1 MFSSPNTNKTS
12 FPRNRYGNT
21 ISSTSNSVKMFTI
34 FPNLPS
40 ELRIK
45 IWQQACYPRIVTL
58 TYTTATSSFTS
69 TTPPPTLLSVNHE
82 SRHEALRIY
91 TLCFGTSSQPPRT
104 YFNPFLDTLYL
115 PRHQEMGYDETLR
128 EFRQLVHDPTCLL
141 DQVRYVAIDHV
152 NVDVKRPWESYN
164 KAVFLRSFKHLDE
177 IALILN
183 ADGTGAGDISDATP
197 NEHQQLTGVQKASQ
211 GKLIFEELRI
221 DPERLLKIWY
231 YFRQS
236 FMIEE
241 HLLEDVCRDSGRE
254 YEAFELP
261 TVRILAK
268 GFEDAGAANQSKDGL
283 KAGNHMQAALDMM
296 RS

>member
-1 MFSSPNTNKTS
+1 MSSSYNTT
-12 FPRNRYGNT
+12 
-21 ISSTSNSVKMFTI
+21 KMFTI
-34 FPNLPS
+34 FSNLPS

-45 IWQQACYPRIVTL
+45 IWQQACSPRTVTL
-58 TYTTATSSFTS
+58 TYNTSSSSFSS
-69 TTPPPTLLSVNHE
+69 TTPPPTLLSVSHE
-82 SRHEALRIY
+82 TREEALRIY
-91 TLCFGTSSQPPRT
+91 TLSFGTPTEAPKV
-104 YFNPFLDTLYL
+104 YFNPLLDTLYL

-128 EFRQLVHDPTCLL
+128 DFRQLIHDPSNLL
-141 DQVRYVAIDHV
+141 SSLRYVAIDHV

-183 ADGTGAGDISDATP
+183 ADGSGAGDS
-197 NEHQQLTGVQKASQ
+197 ASLSSSEDLAEVKKCSR
-211 GKLIFEELRI
+211 GKLIFSELRI

-241 HLLEDVCRDSGRE
+241 RLLEDVCRDLGRE

-268 GFEDAGAANQSKDGL
+268 GFEDVDPASWSMDGMR
-283 KAGNHMQAALDMM
+283 KGNHMQAALDMM

>member
-1 MFSSPNTNKTS
+1 MGNTNKTI

-21 ISSTSNSVKMFTI
+21 MSSNYNTTKMFTI
-34 FPNLPS
+34 FSNLPS
-40 ELRIK
+40 ELRVK
-45 IWQQACYPRIVTL
+45 IWQQACSPRTVTL
-58 TYTTATSSFTS
+58 TYTTSTSSFTS
-69 TTPPPTLLSVNHE
+69 TTPPPTLLSVSHE
-82 SRHEALRIY
+82 AREEALRIY
-91 TLCFGTSSQPPRT
+91 TLSFGTPSQPPKT
-104 YFNPFLDTLYL
+104 YFNPLLDTLYL

-128 EFRQLVHDPTCLL
+128 DFRQLIHDPSNLL
-141 DQVRYVAIDHV
+141 TQLRYVAIDHV

-183 ADGTGAGDISDATP
+183 ADGTGAGD
-197 NEHQQLTGVQKASQ
+197 VASLSSSEDLSEAKNHNR
-211 GKLIFEELRI
+211 GKLIFSELRI

-236 FMIEE
+236 FMMEE
-241 HLLEDVCRDSGRE
+241 RLLEDVCRDLGKE

-268 GFEDAGAANQSKDGL
+268 GSEDVGDAGRSTDGVR
-283 KAGNHMQAALDMM
+283 KGNHMQAALDMM